1 MVLSHLLVFFC
12 LPNAA
17 ALLPHQDATLQVP
30 VPRPVAASLLPYQD
44 ATLPVPQRVTDL
56 LGRMSLDELIGQ
68 TWHPE
73 SQPAA
78 LLTGFCKNGVGGTA
92 IPADGSPLVN
102 LRARNA
108 LQAACMAAQPHGIP
122 LSFHQEGLHSGGV
135 GGTVFPEPLLT
146 ACAWN
151 ETLAT
156 AIGAALAF
164 EARGAGVDN
173 VWSPVVNMWTVRFS
187 LQISCATCAGAKRPF
202 HFPLP
207 RCSPPPPQY
216 PLRRTTALGAFRRG
230 FPRTP
235 CSRRT
240 LRARWWWA
248 CRAAPPP
255 PTTTSRAAPT

>member
-1 MVLSHLLVFFC
+1 MVLSHLLILFC
-12 LPNAA
+12 LAKAA
-17 ALLPHQDATLQVP
+17 ALLPSQDATLP
-30 VPRPVAASLLPYQD
+30 VPKRATAALLPYQD
-44 ATLPVPQRVTDL
+44 ATLPVPRRVTDL

-92 IPADGSPLVN
+92 IPADGSPLEN

-187 LQISCATCAGAKRPF
+187 FHISGATCAGGKF
-202 HFPLP
+202 VS
-207 RCSPPPPQY
+207 SPAPHPAAPQPPQY
-216 PLRRTTALGAFRRG
+216 PRLRTTALGAFRRG

-235 CSRRT
+235 CSLRT

-248 CRAAPPP
+248 CRGAPPP